1 MALRGRL
8 TVFALTQSEPGQDHT
23 ISETSH
29 LPLHGVPSCPPK
41 KTHNRLTEKVRQD
54 ANDRNDQE
62 DDSTRPIYPTER
74 ETEQIKPNIRTR
86 YIHPHVALVDQKPA
100 S

>member
-23 ISETSH
+23 MSKTSH
-29 LPLHGVPSCPPK
+29 LPKHRVPSCPLENPDQ
-41 KTHNRLTEKVRQD
+41 LTEKVRQD